1 MSNAKFNTDEI
12 VRMIKVANE
21 IAMGY
26 NHEYVTMEHLLLAMV
41 HEQDVQEVFTGMNLE
56 IDPVREALEDMMV
69 SGLLPVSPYGGRPLE
84 TDVCKNTVQHSVAQ
98 VMFSSRKSAKP
109 SDLLIGILQ
118 QENSHAANFL
128 LQAGMTLVDL
138 KSYMS
143 HGTVG
148 GAAEQGGNPM
158 ERGPDGEPRQKEIT
172 NKADAVA
179 FLKRFTTNLNEVA
192 ASGTIDSVIGRED
205 EVASIIQTVS
215 RKKKNNVVMIGEPG
229 VGKTAIAEG
238 LAEMIVKGLVPEVLK
253 TSEVYSLDVGN
264 LIAGTKFRGDFEE
277 RMKGILQSLTF
288 VESPILFIDEIHMI
302 MGAGAGSQ
310 GGMDVSNLLKP
321 ALATGKLRC
330 IGSTTYEEY
339 RKHIEKDRALVRRFQ
354 KLDINEP
361 SVENCKL
368 ILRGLRAG
376 YEAFHGVTFTDEA
389 LDKAVELT
397 HVYVTNRFLPDKAID
412 VIDAA
417 GARQRVKDENKDLV
431 ITAEHIQKEVAKI
444 ARIPEQTVQTDEREK
459 LVNLDKAL
467 RSNVF
472 GQDAAVDALTDAVM
486 IARAG
491 LRDENKPAGGFLFTG
506 PTGVGKTE
514 MAKTLALN
522 LGVPLIRYDMSEYMA
537 AHSVATLIGSPPGYV
552 GHGEGGAGSGKL
564 INDIEKAPH
573 CVLLLDEIEK
583 AHPDIFNIF
592 LQVFDNGTLTNSN
605 GKSVPF
611 TNVTIIMTSNIGAQA
626 ASKLRVGFGDQTNT
640 GADDTAMKHLFT
652 PEFRNRLDGIVKFTA
667 LKREH
672 MLNIVGKFTGALVK
686 NVAKRGISL
695 TFTPE
700 ALELMAEKGYD
711 PAMGA
716 RPLSRVID
724 DQVKKP
730 LSREI
735 IFNGLGSGDSV
746 QVGVDLG
753 MISVKSIK
761 AVDLGGGTPPVT
773 LDKIAA

>member
-1 MSNAKFNTDEI
+1 MSNEKFNTDEI
-12 VRMIKVANE
+12 VRMIRVSNQ
-21 IAMGY
+21 IAAEHS
-26 NHEYVTMEHLLLAMV
+26 HEYVTMEHLLLAMV
-41 HEQDVQEVFTGMNLE
+41 HEPDVQAVFTGMNLE
-56 IDPVREALEDMMV
+56 IGPVQEALEEMMTC
-69 SGLLPVSPYGGRPLE
+69 GLLPVSPYGGKPLE

-98 VMFSSRKSAKP
+98 VMFSNRKSAKP
-109 SDLLIGILQ
+109 SDLLVGILQ

-128 LQAGMTLVDL
+128 LQAGMTVIDL
-138 KSYMS
+138 KSYLA

-148 GAAEQGGNPM
+148 GSSESSGSPM

-172 NKADAVA
+172 NKADALA
-179 FLKRFTTNLNEVA
+179 FLKKFCTNLNEVA
-192 ASGTIDSVIGRED
+192 ATGTIDSVIGRED

-238 LAEMIVKGLVPEVLK
+238 LAEMIVKGAVPEVLK

-277 RMKGILQSLTF
+277 RMKNILQSLTF
-288 VESPILFIDEIHMI
+288 IESPILFIDEIHMI

-376 YEAFHGVTFTDEA
+376 YEEFHGVTFTDDA

-417 GARQRVKDENKDLV
+417 GARQRVKDTDKELV
-431 ITAEHIQKEVAKI
+431 ITADHVRKEVAKI
-444 ARIPEQTVQTDEREK
+444 ARIPEQNVQEDERAK
-459 LVNLDKAL
+459 LIHLDKDL

-472 GQDAAVDALTDAVM
+472 GQEAAVEALTDAVM
-486 IARAG
+486 ISRAG
-491 LRDENKPAGGFLFTG
+491 LRDENKPAGAFLFTG

-514 MAKTLALN
+514 MAKTLAAN
-522 LGVPLIRYDMSEYMA
+522 LGIPLIRYDMSEYMA
-537 AHSVATLIGSPPGYV
+537 EQSVATLIGSPPGYV

-564 INDIEKAPH
+564 INDIEKSPS

-583 AHPDIFNIF
+583 AHPNLFNLF
-592 LQVFDNGTLTNSN
+592 LQVFDNATMTNSN

-611 TNVTIIMTSNIGAQA
+611 TNVHIIMTSNIGAQA
-626 ASKLRVGFGDQTNT
+626 AAKLKAGFGDQTNV
-640 GADDTAMKHLFT
+640 GADDSAMKHLFT
-652 PEFRNRLDGIVKFTA
+652 PEFRNRLDGVIKFNA
-667 LKREH
+667 LKREN
-672 MLNIVGKFTGALVK
+672 MLNIVDKFTMVLVK

-695 TFTPE
+695 TFTSE

-716 RPLSRVID
+716 RPLSRVIA

-735 IFNGLGSGDSV
+735 VFNGLGQGDSV
-746 QVGVDLG
+746 QVGVNYG
-753 MISVKSIK
+753 MIDVKSIK
-761 AVDLGGGTPPVT
+761 AIQLGGTPPVE
-773 LDKIAA
+773 LEKNPA